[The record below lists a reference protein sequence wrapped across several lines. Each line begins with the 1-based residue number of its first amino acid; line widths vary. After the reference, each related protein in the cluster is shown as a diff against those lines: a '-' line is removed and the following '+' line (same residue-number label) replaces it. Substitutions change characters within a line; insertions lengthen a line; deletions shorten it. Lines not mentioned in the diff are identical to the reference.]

1 MWNVYVAS
9 SWMRWEVRPALR
21 EGVAGLIGEGLRG
34 AVAAEM
40 VAEREFSS
48 EGVEPIRVIFFD
60 RRSVR
65 GIAGSLKGGFWRPSL
80 GVIRSFWLEG
90 GMERSEAIVEER
102 SSRVDVVGNLSV
114 VGFP

>member
-1 MWNVYVAS
+1 
-9 SWMRWEVRPALR
+9 MRWEVRPALR
-21 EGVAGLIGEGLRG
+21 EGVAGLIGGGPRG
-34 AVAAEM
+34 AVAAEI
-40 VAEREFSS
+40 VAERELIS

-65 GIAGSLKGGFWRPSL
+65 GIAGFLKGGFWRPSL

-90 GMERSEAIVEER
+90 GVERSEGIVEER
-102 SSRVDVVGNLSV
+102 SSRVAVVGNLSV